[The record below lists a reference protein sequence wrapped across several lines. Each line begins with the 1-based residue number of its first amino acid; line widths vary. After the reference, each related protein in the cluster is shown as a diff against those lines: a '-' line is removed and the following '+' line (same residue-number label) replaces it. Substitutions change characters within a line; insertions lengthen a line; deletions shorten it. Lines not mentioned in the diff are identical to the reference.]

1 MKNFT
6 IVKNYDIMAEVLMIT
21 FDPLWRTLHTRSMNK
36 GDLQK
41 LTKLSS
47 TTIAKLAKNE
57 VVKLDVV
64 DRICAALACQIQD
77 VVEIKKS

>member
-1 MKNFT
+1 
-6 IVKNYDIMAEVLMIT
+6 MIT
-21 FDPLWRTLHTRSMNK
+21 FDPLWGTLREKNLNK

-41 LTKLSS
+41 MTKLSS

-57 VVKLDVV
+57 VVKLDVIE
-64 DRICAALACQIQD
+64 RICSALDCQIQD

>member
-1 MKNFT
+1 
-6 IVKNYDIMAEVLMIT
+6 MIT
-21 FDPLWRTLHTRSMNK
+21 FDPLWRTLHEKNLNK

-57 VVKLDVV
+57 VVKLDVIE
-64 DRICAALACQIQD
+64 RICSALDCQIQD

>member
-1 MKNFT
+1 
-6 IVKNYDIMAEVLMIT
+6 MIT
-21 FDPLWRTLHTRSMNK
+21 FDLLWQTLRAKHLNK

-64 DRICAALACQIQD
+64 ERICEALDCDIND
-77 VVEIKKS
+77 VVAIKKS

>member
-1 MKNFT
+1 
-6 IVKNYDIMAEVLMIT
+6 MIT
-21 FDPLWRTLHTRSMNK
+21 FDPLWRTLHEKNLNK

-57 VVKLDVV
+57 VVKLDVIE
-64 DRICAALACQIQD
+64 RTCIALDCDISD
-77 VVEIKKS
+77 VVSIKKS

>member
-1 MKNFT
+1 
-6 IVKNYDIMAEVLMIT
+6 MIT
-21 FDPLWRTLHTRSMNK
+21 FDPLWQTLQAKSLNK
-36 GDLQK
+36 GNLQK

-64 DRICAALACQIQD
+64 ERICEALDCQIQD
-77 VVEIKKS
+77 VVTIKKS